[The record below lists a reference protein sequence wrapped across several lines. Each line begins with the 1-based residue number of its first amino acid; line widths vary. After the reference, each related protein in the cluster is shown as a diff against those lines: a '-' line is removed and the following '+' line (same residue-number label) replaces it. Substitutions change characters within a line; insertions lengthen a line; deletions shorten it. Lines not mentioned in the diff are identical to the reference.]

1 MNGSD
6 PGNLRERNVRTV
18 GEFFAR
24 LEAMDIHGFVGLWAE
39 DGVQEMP
46 FARKRLDIF
55 SPIPISA
62 ALNVGHKSV
71 LCSYRHALSFVL
83 TTGGV

>member
-1 MNGSD
+1 
-6 PGNLRERNVRTV
+6 V

-24 LEAMDIHGFVGLWAE
+24 LEAMDIDGFVGLWAE

-62 ALNVGHKSV
+62 AHNVGHKSV
-71 LCSYRHALSFVL
+71 LCSYRHALSFGL